1 MRYSQTYPLET
12 FADVAAAYEKIKP
25 MRGKYGGKDVRPIEN
40 RRRPWHR
47 VVKMD
52 DNTYLLSTW
61 TFADPVFASFY
72 LSNVAD
78 RIITREEQIDLAP
91 IVWRRHED
99 GTETVTVRNSWDTQA
114 TGHYSFLHSFLPLGL
129 TFAMTQQ
136 GKHYVT
142 TGKPPRLYYGM
153 YRPDRFPAENVHFL
167 GRTRTA
173 PGYVMREVEMRKQTT
188 NYKPQWMYN
197 LTAEQDGAALT
208 FKRTGDQQF
217 AYVSGGVVE
226 TVKRHRVSVDAKK
239 PYADQIKSMFEFIMT
254 MRPLLPINDYEYVHR
269 MADEL
274 MMHEDCKHIGSRWN
288 ISHALKNG
296 KHGDAMRKL
305 LSREHPAH
313 LNLCVWFMASYM
325 WTSGMPQ
332 TKEELS
338 QLRAEFNGWINRAC
352 GFAYTIDEPK

>member
-61 TFADPVFASFY
+61 TFADPVFSSFY
-72 LSNVAD
+72 MSSGAD
-78 RIITREEQIDLAP
+78 RIITREEQINLAP

-114 TGHYSFLHSFLPLGL
+114 NTHYAFLHSFLPLGL
-129 TFAMTQQ
+129 TFAITQQ
-136 GKHYVT
+136 GKQYIT

-153 YRPDRFPAENVHFL
+153 YRPDRFPAENVYFL
-167 GRTRTA
+167 GHTRTA
-173 PGYVMREVEMRKQTT
+173 PGYVMAEIAERVGKGYTA
-188 NYKPQWMYN
+188 KWMFN

-208 FKRTGDQQF
+208 FKRTGDRQF
-217 AYVSGGVVE
+217 VYVSGGVAE
-226 TVKRHRVSVDAKK
+226 MVKRNRVSVDAKK
-239 PYADQIKSMFEFIMT
+239 PYADQIKAMFEFIMT
-254 MRPLLPINDYEYVHR
+254 MRPLLPINDHEYVHR
-269 MADEL
+269 MADEIVA
-274 MMHEDCKHIGSRWN
+274 HGDFKHMNSRWGIN
-288 ISHALKNG
+288 SALKSGASGQAFCTILN
-296 KHGDAMRKL
+296 
-305 LSREHPAH
+305 REHPLH
-313 LNLCVWFMASYM
+313 LNFCVWFMTSYM
-325 WTSGMPQ
+325 TSGMPE
-332 TKEELS
+332 TKDQLS
-338 QLRAEFNGWINRAC
+338 KLRAEFNGWINRAC